1 MRVASGGEKG
11 SPREI
16 VTDRRPGQTGRQHDT
31 GEAFDEDN
39 TRMYEMEMM
48 YSDQEKRCQIMREDA
63 FVLYMFLYFVF
74 CVDFKPELCQAS
86 KVAKFSGPRAVW
98 GNG

>member
-48 YSDQEKRCQIMREDA
+48 YSD
-63 FVLYMFLYFVF
+63 
-74 CVDFKPELCQAS
+74 
-86 KVAKFSGPRAVW
+86 
-98 GNG
+98 